1 MNNQNPNRRNP
12 QTRNQRQTQYQGQ
25 QPRQQ
30 RMQNPG
36 GQQRRNPGPQNPR
49 NQQYAQNPRNQQNRP
64 DPRTM
69 TPEQRAQWQ
78 EYQRRKRAKMEAQ
91 RRARLE
97 AEERARQ
104 REKELRAIERKETLK
119 IIGGRLLVFLVI
131 LVIMLAVAGVLF
143 LLFFHSTPDKTDD
156 GGKISYTFGGEEV
169 RKIDLDQAIIE
180 VHGED
185 RLYVC
190 FNDVAKYLGMSESGS
205 AQEMKFILKVDET
218 AAETAAG
225 TGNEEVIVFTTDTT
239 LVTINGQ
246 PVALKHPNILRGTEI
261 WVESGFFADQM
272 INLSY
277 QYDEKS
283 STAAISLIKDEENST
298 KEETKYL
305 PVSFRLKA
313 EKPIEPIE
321 EDPLIGDV
329 TYGSGDD
336 AGEGV
341 IDLGFKNDLSAYEE
355 YMNPTGDKRDAFLIL
370 VNTKNT
376 LTESDIP
383 TDLVDCQHTSTAR
396 KTQQLREYAAKA
408 LDALYKEMKSNQFYN
423 MAVYSG
429 FRDYSY
435 QAVLFE
441 NYTNNEMA
449 SNPALT
455 REQAEAIVL
464 TYSTRPG
471 TSEHQTGLAVD
482 MDTMGTFSTDFAYT
496 AEYAW
501 LQENAWKFGF
511 ILRFPADKTDIT
523 TIQFEPW
530 HYRYVGRYHAQKIHA
545 SGLCLE
551 EYVEKLGN

>member
-1 MNNQNPNRRNP
+1 MNNQNQNRRNP
-12 QTRNQRQTQYQGQ
+12 QNPQHSRNPQRQQYQ
-25 QPRQQ
+25 
-30 RMQNPG
+30 
-36 GQQRRNPGPQNPR
+36 QNPR
-49 NQQYAQNPRNQQNRP
+49 NGNPQNRQHQNPQSRQQYRP

-69 TPEQRAQWQ
+69 TPEQRAQWAA
-78 EYQRRKRAKMEAQ
+78 YQRQKRAQAEAR
-91 RRARLE
+91 RRAREE
-97 AEERARQ
+97 AERRAKE
-104 REKELRAIERKETLK
+104 REKQLRAIERKETMK
-119 IIGGRLLVFLVI
+119 ILGGRLLVFLAI
-131 LVIMLAVAGVLF
+131 LAFMLVIGGTLF
-143 LLFFHSTPDKTDD
+143 LLFFHNTPDKTDD
-156 GGKISYTFGGEEV
+156 SGKIIYTFGGEEV
-169 RKIDLDQAIIE
+169 RKTDLADAVIE

-185 RLYVC
+185 RIYIC
-190 FNDVAKYLGMSESGS
+190 FNDLAKYLGMSESGS
-205 AQEMKFILKVDET
+205 AQEMKFILTTDQNGEEIT
-218 AAETAAG
+218 ADTSAG
-225 TGNEEVIVFTTDTT
+225 TGNEETIVFTTDTT
-239 LVTINGQ
+239 LAIVNGQ

-261 WVESGFFADQM
+261 WVESGFFEEQM
-272 INLSY
+272 TNLSY
-277 QYDEKS
+277 QYDEKAGRVS
-283 STAAISLIKDEENST
+283 VSRIVDEEKT
-298 KEETKYL
+298 TEKETFYL
-305 PVSFRLKA
+305 PVSFRLKP

-329 TYGSGDD
+329 TYGSGED

-341 IDLGFKNDLSAYEE
+341 IDLGFRNDLSAYEE

-376 LTESDIP
+376 LTENDIP

-408 LDALYKEMKSNQFYN
+408 LDALYMEMKSNQFYN

-435 QAVLFE
+435 QATLFE
-441 NYTNNEMA
+441 SYTNNEMA
-449 SNPALT
+449 ANPSLT

-551 EYVEKLGN
+551 EYVEQLGN

>member
-1 MNNQNPNRRNP
+1 MNNQNQNRRNP
-12 QTRNQRQTQYQGQ
+12 QNPQHSRNPQRQQYQ
-25 QPRQQ
+25 
-30 RMQNPG
+30 
-36 GQQRRNPGPQNPR
+36 QNPR
-49 NQQYAQNPRNQQNRP
+49 NGNPQNRQHQNPQSRQQYRP

-69 TPEQRAQWQ
+69 TPEQRAQWAA
-78 EYQRRKRAKMEAQ
+78 YQRQKRAQAEAR
-91 RRARLE
+91 RRAREE
-97 AEERARQ
+97 AERRAKE
-104 REKELRAIERKETLK
+104 REKQLRAIERKETMK
-119 IIGGRLLVFLVI
+119 ILGGRLLVFLAI
-131 LVIMLAVAGVLF
+131 LAFMLVIGGTLF
-143 LLFFHSTPDKTDD
+143 LLFFHNTPDKTDD
-156 GGKISYTFGGEEV
+156 SGKIIYTFGGEEV
-169 RKIDLDQAIIE
+169 RKTDLADAVIE

-185 RLYVC
+185 RIYIC
-190 FNDVAKYLGMSESGS
+190 FNDLAKYLGMSESGS
-205 AQEMKFILKVDET
+205 AQEMKFILTTDQNGEEIT
-218 AAETAAG
+218 ADTSAG
-225 TGNEEVIVFTTDTT
+225 TGNEETIVFTTDTT
-239 LVTINGQ
+239 LAIVNGQ
-246 PVALKHPNILRGTEI
+246 PVALKHPNILRETEI
-261 WVESGFFADQM
+261 WVESGFFEEQM
-272 INLSY
+272 TNLSY
-277 QYDEKS
+277 QYDEKAGRVS
-283 STAAISLIKDEENST
+283 VSRIVDEEKT
-298 KEETKYL
+298 TEKETFYL
-305 PVSFRLKA
+305 PVSFRLKP

-329 TYGSGDD
+329 TYGSGED

-341 IDLGFKNDLSAYEE
+341 IDLGFRNDLSAYEE

-376 LTESDIP
+376 LTENDIP

-408 LDALYKEMKSNQFYN
+408 LDALYMEMKSNQFYN

-435 QAVLFE
+435 QATLFE
-441 NYTNNEMA
+441 SYTNNEMA
-449 SNPALT
+449 ANPSLT

-551 EYVEKLGN
+551 EYVEQLGN

>member
-1 MNNQNPNRRNP
+1 MNNQNQNRRNP
-12 QTRNQRQTQYQGQ
+12 QNPQHSRNPQRQQYQ
-25 QPRQQ
+25 
-30 RMQNPG
+30 
-36 GQQRRNPGPQNPR
+36 QNPR
-49 NQQYAQNPRNQQNRP
+49 NGNPQNRQHQNPQSRQQYRP

-69 TPEQRAQWQ
+69 TPEQRAQWAA
-78 EYQRRKRAKMEAQ
+78 YQRQKRAQAEAR
-91 RRARLE
+91 RRAREE
-97 AEERARQ
+97 AERRAKE
-104 REKELRAIERKETLK
+104 REKQLRAIERKETMK
-119 IIGGRLLVFLVI
+119 ILGGRLLVFLAI
-131 LVIMLAVAGVLF
+131 LAFMLVIGGALF
-143 LLFFHSTPDKTDD
+143 LLFFHNTPDKTDD
-156 GGKISYTFGGEEV
+156 SGKIIYTFGGEEV
-169 RKIDLDQAIIE
+169 RKTDLADAVIE

-185 RLYVC
+185 RIYIC
-190 FNDVAKYLGMSESGS
+190 FNDLAKYLGMSESGS
-205 AQEMKFILKVDET
+205 AQEMKFILTTDQNGEEIT
-218 AAETAAG
+218 ADTSAG
-225 TGNEEVIVFTTDTT
+225 TGNEETIVFTTDTT
-239 LVTINGQ
+239 LAIVNGQ
-246 PVALKHPNILRGTEI
+246 PVALKHPNILRETEI
-261 WVESGFFADQM
+261 WVESGFFAEQM
-272 INLSY
+272 TNLSY
-277 QYDEKS
+277 QYDEKAGRVS
-283 STAAISLIKDEENST
+283 VSRIVDEEKST
-298 KEETKYL
+298 EKETVYL
-305 PVSFRLKA
+305 PVSFRLKP

-329 TYGSGDD
+329 TYGSGED
-336 AGEGV
+336 ADEGV
-341 IDLGFKNDLSAYEE
+341 IDLGFRNDLSAYEE

-376 LTESDIP
+376 LTENDIP

-408 LDALYKEMKSNQFYN
+408 LDALYMEMKSNQFYN

-435 QAVLFE
+435 QATLFE
-441 NYTNNEMA
+441 SYTNNEMA
-449 SNPALT
+449 ANPSLT

-551 EYVEKLGN
+551 EYVEQLGN

>member
-1 MNNQNPNRRNP
+1 MNNQNQNRRNP
-12 QTRNQRQTQYQGQ
+12 QNPQHSRNPQRQQYQ
-25 QPRQQ
+25 
-30 RMQNPG
+30 
-36 GQQRRNPGPQNPR
+36 QNPR
-49 NQQYAQNPRNQQNRP
+49 NGNPQNRQHQNPQSRQQYRP

-69 TPEQRAQWQ
+69 TPEQRAQWAA
-78 EYQRRKRAKMEAQ
+78 YQRQKRAQAEAR
-91 RRARLE
+91 RRAREE
-97 AEERARQ
+97 AERRAKE
-104 REKELRAIERKETLK
+104 REKQLRAIERKETMK
-119 IIGGRLLVFLVI
+119 ILGGRLLVFLAI
-131 LVIMLAVAGVLF
+131 LAFMLVIGGALF
-143 LLFFHSTPDKTDD
+143 LLFFHNTPDKTDD
-156 GGKISYTFGGEEV
+156 SGKIIYTFGGEEV
-169 RKIDLDQAIIE
+169 RKTDLADAVIE

-185 RLYVC
+185 RIYIC
-190 FNDVAKYLGMSESGS
+190 FNDLAKYLGMSESGS
-205 AQEMKFILKVDET
+205 AQEMKFILTTDQNGEEIT
-218 AAETAAG
+218 ADTSAG
-225 TGNEEVIVFTTDTT
+225 TGNEETIVFTTDTT
-239 LVTINGQ
+239 LAIVNGQ
-246 PVALKHPNILRGTEI
+246 PVALKHPNILRETEI
-261 WVESGFFADQM
+261 WVESGFFEEQM
-272 INLSY
+272 TNLSY
-277 QYDEKS
+277 QYDEKAGRVS
-283 STAAISLIKDEENST
+283 VSRIVDEEKT
-298 KEETKYL
+298 TEKETFYL
-305 PVSFRLKA
+305 PVSFRLKP

-329 TYGSGDD
+329 TYGSGED

-376 LTESDIP
+376 LTENDIP

-408 LDALYKEMKSNQFYN
+408 LDALYMEMKSNQFYN

-435 QAVLFE
+435 QATLFE
-441 NYTNNEMA
+441 SYTNNEMA
-449 SNPALT
+449 ANPSLT

-551 EYVEKLGN
+551 EYVEQLGN

>member
-1 MNNQNPNRRNP
+1 MNNQNQNRRNP
-12 QTRNQRQTQYQGQ
+12 QNPQHSRNPQRQQYQ
-25 QPRQQ
+25 
-30 RMQNPG
+30 
-36 GQQRRNPGPQNPR
+36 QNPR
-49 NQQYAQNPRNQQNRP
+49 NGNPQNRQYQNPQSRQQYRP

-69 TPEQRAQWQ
+69 TPEQRAQWAA
-78 EYQRRKRAKMEAQ
+78 YQRQKRAQAEAR
-91 RRARLE
+91 RRAREE
-97 AEERARQ
+97 AERRAKE
-104 REKELRAIERKETLK
+104 REKQLRAIERKENMK
-119 IIGGRLLVFLVI
+119 ILGGRLLVFLAI
-131 LVIMLAVAGVLF
+131 LAFMLVIGGALF
-143 LLFFHSTPDKTDD
+143 LLFFHSTPDETDD
-156 GGKISYTFGGEEV
+156 SGKIIYTFGGEEV
-169 RKIDLDQAIIE
+169 RKTDLADAVIE

-185 RLYVC
+185 RIYIC
-190 FNDVAKYLGMSESGS
+190 FNDLAKYLGMSESGS
-205 AQEMKFILKVDET
+205 AQEMKFILTTDQNGEEIT
-218 AAETAAG
+218 ADTSAG
-225 TGNEEVIVFTTDTT
+225 TGNEETIVFTTDTT
-239 LVTINGQ
+239 LAIVNGQ
-246 PVALKHPNILRGTEI
+246 PVALKHPNILRETEI
-261 WVESGFFADQM
+261 WVESGFFAEQM
-272 INLSY
+272 TNLSY
-277 QYDEKS
+277 QYDEKAGRVS
-283 STAAISLIKDEENST
+283 VSRIVDEEKST
-298 KEETKYL
+298 EKETVYL
-305 PVSFRLKA
+305 PVSFRLKP

-329 TYGSGDD
+329 TYGSGED

-341 IDLGFKNDLSAYEE
+341 IDLGFRNDLSAYEE

-370 VNTKNT
+370 VNTRNT
-376 LTESDIP
+376 LTENDIP

-408 LDALYKEMKSNQFYN
+408 LDALYMEMKSNQFYN

-435 QAVLFE
+435 QATLFE
-441 NYTNNEMA
+441 SYTNNEMA
-449 SNPALT
+449 ANPSLT

-551 EYVEKLGN
+551 EYVEQLGN

>member
-1 MNNQNPNRRNP
+1 MNNQNQNRRNP
-12 QTRNQRQTQYQGQ
+12 QNPQHSRNPQRQQYQ
-25 QPRQQ
+25 
-30 RMQNPG
+30 
-36 GQQRRNPGPQNPR
+36 QNPR
-49 NQQYAQNPRNQQNRP
+49 NGNPQNRQHQNPQSRQQYRP

-69 TPEQRAQWQ
+69 TPEQRAQWAA
-78 EYQRRKRAKMEAQ
+78 YQRQKRAQAEAR
-91 RRARLE
+91 RRAREE
-97 AEERARQ
+97 AERRAKE
-104 REKELRAIERKETLK
+104 REKQLRAIERKETMK
-119 IIGGRLLVFLVI
+119 ILGGRLLVFLAI
-131 LVIMLAVAGVLF
+131 LAFMLVIGGALF
-143 LLFFHSTPDKTDD
+143 LLFFHSTPDETDD
-156 GGKISYTFGGEEV
+156 SGKIIYTFGGEEV
-169 RKIDLDQAIIE
+169 RKTDLADAVIE

-185 RLYVC
+185 RIYIC
-190 FNDVAKYLGMSESGS
+190 FNDLAKYLGMSESGS
-205 AQEMKFILKVDET
+205 AQEMKFILTTDQNGEEIT
-218 AAETAAG
+218 ADTSAG
-225 TGNEEVIVFTTDTT
+225 TGNEETIVFTTDTT
-239 LVTINGQ
+239 LAIVNGQ
-246 PVALKHPNILRGTEI
+246 PVALKHPNILRETEI
-261 WVESGFFADQM
+261 WVESGFFAEQM
-272 INLSY
+272 TNLSY
-277 QYDEKS
+277 QYDEKAGRVS
-283 STAAISLIKDEENST
+283 VSRIVDEEKST
-298 KEETKYL
+298 EKETVYL
-305 PVSFRLKA
+305 PVSFRLKP

-329 TYGSGDD
+329 TYGSGED

-341 IDLGFKNDLSAYEE
+341 IDLGFRNDLSAYEE

-370 VNTKNT
+370 VNTRNT
-376 LTESDIP
+376 LTENDIP

-408 LDALYKEMKSNQFYN
+408 LDALYMEMKSNQFYN

-435 QAVLFE
+435 QATLFE
-441 NYTNNEMA
+441 SYTNNEMA
-449 SNPALT
+449 ANPSLT

-551 EYVEKLGN
+551 EYVEQLGN

>member
-1 MNNQNPNRRNP
+1 MNNQNQNRRNP
-12 QTRNQRQTQYQGQ
+12 QRPQRPGN
-25 QPRQQ
+25 P
-30 RMQNPG
+30 QNPG
-36 GQQRRNPGPQNPR
+36 RQHSQNRQNAGNPSRGQPSR
-49 NQQYAQNPRNQQNRP
+49 QQNQRNGQYQQNGRP

-69 TPEQRAQWQ
+69 TPEQREQWAA
-78 EYQRRKRAKMEAQ
+78 YQRQKRAQAEAR

-97 AEERARQ
+97 AERRAKE
-104 REKELRAIERKETLK
+104 REKQLRAIERKENLK
-119 IIGGRLLVFLVI
+119 IIGGRLLVFLGI
-131 LVIMLAVAGVLF
+131 LAIMLLVAGAVF

-156 GGKISYTFGGEEV
+156 GGTITYTFGGEEV

-185 RLYVC
+185 RIYVC

-205 AQEMKFILKVDET
+205 AQEMKFILTTDQDGQEIT
-218 AAETAAG
+218 ADTSAG
-225 TGNEEVIVFTTDTT
+225 TGMEETIVFTTDTT
-239 LVTINGQ
+239 LAIVNGQ
-246 PVALKHPNILRGTEI
+246 QTALKHPNILRGTEI
-261 WVESGFFADQM
+261 WVESGFFAEQM
-272 INLSY
+272 LNLSY

-283 STAAISLIKDEENST
+283 GTAAISRVKDEVNST
-298 KEETKYL
+298 EKETVYL
-305 PVSFRLKA
+305 PVSFKLKP
-313 EKPIEPIE
+313 EKPIENIE

-329 TYGSGDD
+329 TYGTGENVE
-336 AGEGV
+336 AGT
-341 IDLGFKNDLSAYEE
+341 IDLEFKNDLSAYEE

-383 TDLVDCQHTSTAR
+383 TDLMDCQHTSTAR
-396 KTQQLREYAAKA
+396 KTQQLREYACKA
-408 LDALYKEMKSNQFYN
+408 LDALYMEMKANQFYN

-449 SNPALT
+449 ANPSLT
-455 REQAEAIVL
+455 REQAETIVL

-551 EYVEKLGN
+551 EYVAQLGN

>member
-1 MNNQNPNRRNP
+1 M
-12 QTRNQRQTQYQGQ
+12 RNQRQTQYQGQ
-25 QPRQQ
+25 QSRQYQPPRNQQ
-30 RMQNPG
+30 TYQQNS
-36 GQQRRNPGPQNPR
+36 GQQRRNPGYQGQNP
-49 NQQYAQNPRNQQNRP
+49 QNRP

-69 TPEQRAQWQ
+69 TPQQREQWAAYQRQKRAQ
-78 EYQRRKRAKMEAQ
+78 AEAR

-97 AEERARQ
+97 AERRAKE
-104 REKELRAIERKETLK
+104 REKQLRAIERKENLK
-119 IIGGRLLVFLVI
+119 IIGGRLLVFLGI
-131 LVIMLAVAGVLF
+131 LAIMLLVAGAVF

-156 GGKISYTFGGEEV
+156 GGKITYTFGGEEV

-185 RLYVC
+185 RIYVC
-190 FNDVAKYLGMSESGS
+190 FNDLAKYLGMSQAGS
-205 AQEMKFILKVDET
+205 AQEMKFILTTDQDGQEIT
-218 AAETAAG
+218 ADTSAG
-225 TGNEEVIVFTTDTT
+225 TGMEETIVFTTDTT
-239 LVTINGQ
+239 LAIVNGQ
-246 PVALKHPNILRGTEI
+246 QTALKHPNILRGTEI
-261 WVESGFFADQM
+261 WVESGFFEEQM
-272 INLSY
+272 LNLSY

-283 STAAISLIKDEENST
+283 GTAAISRVKDEVNST
-298 KEETKYL
+298 EKETVYL
-305 PVSFRLKA
+305 PVSFKLKP
-313 EKPIEPIE
+313 EKPIENIE

-329 TYGSGDD
+329 TYGT
-336 AGEGV
+336 GENGETGT
-341 IDLGFKNDLSAYEE
+341 IDLEFKNDLSAYEE

-370 VNTKNT
+370 VNTTNT
-376 LTESDIP
+376 LTENDIP
-383 TDLVDCQHTSTAR
+383 ADLVDCQHTSTAR

-408 LDALYKEMKSNQFYN
+408 LDALYMEMKSNQFYN

-435 QAVLFE
+435 QATLFE
-441 NYTNNEMA
+441 SYTNNEMA
-449 SNPALT
+449 ANPSLT

-551 EYVEKLGN
+551 EYVAQLGN

>member
-25 QPRQQ
+25 QPRRNQQ
-30 RMQNPG
+30 RNSGQRPQNPG
-36 GQQRRNPGPQNPR
+36 GQQRRNPQNT
-49 NQQYAQNPRNQQNRP
+49 QNPRNQQNRP

-78 EYQRRKRAKMEAQ
+78 AYQKQRRAQAEA
-91 RRARLE
+91 RKRARLE

-104 REKELRAIERKETLK
+104 REKELRAIERKETMK

-131 LVIMLAVAGVLF
+131 LVIMLAAAGVLF
-143 LLFFHSTPDKTDD
+143 LLFFNRTPDKTDD
-156 GGKISYTFGGEEV
+156 SGKIRYTFGGEEV

-185 RLYVC
+185 RIYIC
-190 FNDVAKYLGMSESGS
+190 FNDLAEYLGMSESGS
-205 AQEMKFILKVDET
+205 AQEMKFILTTPDSAADT
-218 AAETAAG
+218 ADG
-225 TGNEEVIVFTTDTT
+225 TGDEEVIVFTTDTT
-239 LVTINGQ
+239 LVTVNGQ
-246 PVALKHPNILRGTEI
+246 QVALEHPNILRGTEI
-261 WVESGFFADQM
+261 WVESGFFEDQM

-283 STAAISLIKDEENST
+283 STVAISCLKDEENST
-298 KEETKYL
+298 ENEIKYL

-329 TYGSGDD
+329 TYGT
-336 AGEGV
+336 GEELEEGA
-341 IDLGFKNDLSAYEE
+341 IDLGFKNDLSEYEE

-376 LTESDIP
+376 LTAGDVP

-408 LDALYKEMKSNQFYN
+408 LDALYMEMKASQFYN

-435 QAVLFE
+435 QATLFE

-449 SNPALT
+449 ANPSLT

-511 ILRFPADKTDIT
+511 VLRFPADKTDIT

>member
-1 MNNQNPNRRNP
+1 MNNQNQNRRNP
-12 QTRNQRQTQYQGQ
+12 QNPQHSRNPQRQQYQ
-25 QPRQQ
+25 
-30 RMQNPG
+30 
-36 GQQRRNPGPQNPR
+36 QNPR
-49 NQQYAQNPRNQQNRP
+49 NGNPQNRQHQNPQSRQQYRP

-69 TPEQRAQWQ
+69 TPEQRAQWAA
-78 EYQRRKRAKMEAQ
+78 YQRQKRAQAEAR
-91 RRARLE
+91 RRAREE
-97 AEERARQ
+97 AERRAKE
-104 REKELRAIERKETLK
+104 REKQLRAIERKETMK
-119 IIGGRLLVFLVI
+119 ILGGRLLVFLAI
-131 LVIMLAVAGVLF
+131 LAFMLVIGGTLF
-143 LLFFHSTPDKTDD
+143 LLFFHNTPDKTDD
-156 GGKISYTFGGEEV
+156 SGKIIYTFGGEEV
-169 RKIDLDQAIIE
+169 RKTDLADAVIE

-185 RLYVC
+185 RIYIC
-190 FNDVAKYLGMSESGS
+190 FNDLAKYLGMSESGS
-205 AQEMKFILKVDET
+205 AQEMKFILTTDQNGEEIT
-218 AAETAAG
+218 ADTSAG
-225 TGNEEVIVFTTDTT
+225 TGNEETIVFTTDTT
-239 LVTINGQ
+239 LAIVNGQ
-246 PVALKHPNILRGTEI
+246 PVALKHPNILRETEI
-261 WVESGFFADQM
+261 WVESGFFEEQM
-272 INLSY
+272 TNLSY
-277 QYDEKS
+277 QYDEKAGRVS
-283 STAAISLIKDEENST
+283 VSRIVDEEKT
-298 KEETKYL
+298 TEKETFYL
-305 PVSFRLKA
+305 PVSFRLKP

-329 TYGSGDD
+329 TYGSGED

-376 LTESDIP
+376 LTENDIP

-408 LDALYKEMKSNQFYN
+408 LDALYMEMKSNQFYN

-435 QAVLFE
+435 QATLFE
-441 NYTNNEMA
+441 SYTNNEMA
-449 SNPALT
+449 ANPSLT

-551 EYVEKLGN
+551 EYVEQLGN

>member
-1 MNNQNPNRRNP
+1 MNNQNQNRRNP
-12 QTRNQRQTQYQGQ
+12 QNPQHSRNPQRQQYQ
-25 QPRQQ
+25 
-30 RMQNPG
+30 
-36 GQQRRNPGPQNPR
+36 QNPR
-49 NQQYAQNPRNQQNRP
+49 NGNPQNRQHQNPQSRQQYRP

-69 TPEQRAQWQ
+69 TPEQRAQWAA
-78 EYQRRKRAKMEAQ
+78 YQRQKRAQAEAR
-91 RRARLE
+91 RRAREE
-97 AEERARQ
+97 AERRAKE
-104 REKELRAIERKETLK
+104 REKQLRAIERKETMK
-119 IIGGRLLVFLVI
+119 ILGGRLLVFLAI
-131 LVIMLAVAGVLF
+131 LAFMLVIGGTLF
-143 LLFFHSTPDKTDD
+143 LLFFHNTPDKTDD
-156 GGKISYTFGGEEV
+156 SGKIIYTFGGEEV
-169 RKIDLDQAIIE
+169 RKTDLADAVIE

-185 RLYVC
+185 RIYIC
-190 FNDVAKYLGMSESGS
+190 FNDLAKYLGMSESGS
-205 AQEMKFILKVDET
+205 AQEMKFILTTDQNGEEIT
-218 AAETAAG
+218 ADTSAG
-225 TGNEEVIVFTTDTT
+225 TGNEETIVFTTDTT
-239 LVTINGQ
+239 LAIVNGQ
-246 PVALKHPNILRGTEI
+246 PVALKHPNILRETEI
-261 WVESGFFADQM
+261 WVESGFFEEQM
-272 INLSY
+272 TNLSY
-277 QYDEKS
+277 QYDEKAGRVS
-283 STAAISLIKDEENST
+283 VSRIVDEEKST
-298 KEETKYL
+298 EKETFYL
-305 PVSFRLKA
+305 PVSFRLKP

-329 TYGSGDD
+329 TYGSGED

-341 IDLGFKNDLSAYEE
+341 IDLGFRNDLSAYEE
-355 YMNPTGDKRDAFLIL
+355 YMNPTGDKQDAFLIL

-376 LTESDIP
+376 LTENDIP

-408 LDALYKEMKSNQFYN
+408 LDALYMEMKSNQFYN

-435 QAVLFE
+435 QATLFE
-441 NYTNNEMA
+441 SYTNNEMA
-449 SNPALT
+449 ANPSLT

-551 EYVEKLGN
+551 EYVEQLGN

>member
-1 MNNQNPNRRNP
+1 MNNQNQNRRNP
-12 QTRNQRQTQYQGQ
+12 QNPQYSRNPQNRQYQ
-25 QPRQQ
+25 
-30 RMQNPG
+30 
-36 GQQRRNPGPQNPR
+36 QNPR
-49 NQQYAQNPRNQQNRP
+49 NGNPQNRQYQNPQSRQQYRP

-69 TPEQRAQWQ
+69 TPEQRAQWAA
-78 EYQRRKRAKMEAQ
+78 YQRQKRAQAEAR
-91 RRARLE
+91 RRAREE
-97 AEERARQ
+97 AERRAKE
-104 REKELRAIERKETLK
+104 REKQLRAIERKETMK
-119 IIGGRLLVFLVI
+119 ILGGRLLVFLAI
-131 LVIMLAVAGVLF
+131 LAFMLVIGGALF

-156 GGKISYTFGGEEV
+156 SGKIIYTFGGEEV
-169 RKIDLDQAIIE
+169 RKTDLADTVIE

-185 RLYVC
+185 RIYIC
-190 FNDVAKYLGMSESGS
+190 FNDLEKYLGMSESGS
-205 AQEMKFILKVDET
+205 AQEMKFILTTDQNGEEIT
-218 AAETAAG
+218 ADTSAG
-225 TGNEEVIVFTTDTT
+225 TGNEETIVFTTDTT
-239 LVTINGQ
+239 LAIVNGQ
-246 PVALKHPNILRGTEI
+246 PVALKHPNILRETEI
-261 WVESGFFADQM
+261 WVESGFFAEQM
-272 INLSY
+272 TNLSY
-277 QYDEKS
+277 QYDEKAGRVS
-283 STAAISLIKDEENST
+283 VSRIVDEEKT
-298 KEETKYL
+298 TEKETVYL
-305 PVSFRLKA
+305 PVSFRLKP

-329 TYGSGDD
+329 TYGSGED
-336 AGEGV
+336 ADEGV
-341 IDLGFKNDLSAYEE
+341 IDLGFRNDLSAYEE

-376 LTESDIP
+376 LTENDIP

-408 LDALYKEMKSNQFYN
+408 LDALYMEMKSNQFYN

-435 QAVLFE
+435 QATLFE
-441 NYTNNEMA
+441 SYTNNEMA
-449 SNPALT
+449 ANPSLT

-551 EYVEKLGN
+551 EYVEQLGN

>member
-1 MNNQNPNRRNP
+1 MNNQNQNRRNP
-12 QTRNQRQTQYQGQ
+12 QNPQLSRNPQRQQYQ
-25 QPRQQ
+25 
-30 RMQNPG
+30 
-36 GQQRRNPGPQNPR
+36 QNPR
-49 NQQYAQNPRNQQNRP
+49 NGNPQNRQHQNPQSRQQYRP

-69 TPEQRAQWQ
+69 TPEQRAQWAA
-78 EYQRRKRAKMEAQ
+78 YQRQKRAQAEAR
-91 RRARLE
+91 RRAREE
-97 AEERARQ
+97 AERRAKE
-104 REKELRAIERKETLK
+104 REKQLRAIERKETMK
-119 IIGGRLLVFLVI
+119 ILGGRLLVFLAI
-131 LVIMLAVAGVLF
+131 LAFMLVIGGALF

-156 GGKISYTFGGEEV
+156 SGKIIYTFGGEEV
-169 RKIDLDQAIIE
+169 RKTDLADAVIE

-185 RLYVC
+185 RIYIC
-190 FNDVAKYLGMSESGS
+190 FNDLAKYLGMSESGS
-205 AQEMKFILKVDET
+205 AQEMKFILTTDQNGEEIT
-218 AAETAAG
+218 ADTSAG
-225 TGNEEVIVFTTDTT
+225 TGNEETIVFTTDTT
-239 LVTINGQ
+239 LAIVNGQ
-246 PVALKHPNILRGTEI
+246 PVALKHPNILRETEI
-261 WVESGFFADQM
+261 WVESGFFEEQM
-272 INLSY
+272 TNLSY
-277 QYDEKS
+277 QYDEKAGRVS
-283 STAAISLIKDEENST
+283 VSRIVDEEKST
-298 KEETKYL
+298 EKETFYL
-305 PVSFRLKA
+305 PVSFRLKP

-329 TYGSGDD
+329 TYGSGED

-376 LTESDIP
+376 LTENDIP

-408 LDALYKEMKSNQFYN
+408 LDALYMEMKSNQFYN

-435 QAVLFE
+435 QATLFE
-441 NYTNNEMA
+441 SYTNNEMA
-449 SNPALT
+449 ANPSLT

-551 EYVEKLGN
+551 EYVEQLGN

>member
-1 MNNQNPNRRNP
+1 MNNQNQNRRNP
-12 QTRNQRQTQYQGQ
+12 QNPQHSRNPQRQQYQ
-25 QPRQQ
+25 
-30 RMQNPG
+30 
-36 GQQRRNPGPQNPR
+36 QNPR
-49 NQQYAQNPRNQQNRP
+49 NGNPQNRQHQNPQSRQQYRP

-69 TPEQRAQWQ
+69 TPEQRAQWAA
-78 EYQRRKRAKMEAQ
+78 YQRQKRAQAEAR
-91 RRARLE
+91 RRAREE
-97 AEERARQ
+97 AERRAKE
-104 REKELRAIERKETLK
+104 REKQLRAIERKETMK
-119 IIGGRLLVFLVI
+119 ILGGRLLVFLAI
-131 LVIMLAVAGVLF
+131 LAFMLVIGGTLF
-143 LLFFHSTPDKTDD
+143 LLFFHNTPDKTDD
-156 GGKISYTFGGEEV
+156 SGKIIYTFGGEEV
-169 RKIDLDQAIIE
+169 RKTDLADAVIE

-185 RLYVC
+185 RIYIC
-190 FNDVAKYLGMSESGS
+190 FNDLAKYLGMSESGS
-205 AQEMKFILKVDET
+205 AQEMKFILTTDQNGEEIT
-218 AAETAAG
+218 ADTSAG
-225 TGNEEVIVFTTDTT
+225 TGNEETIVFTTDTT
-239 LVTINGQ
+239 LAIVNGQ

-261 WVESGFFADQM
+261 WVESGFFEEQM
-272 INLSY
+272 TNLSY
-277 QYDEKS
+277 QYDEKAGRVS
-283 STAAISLIKDEENST
+283 VSRIVDEEKST
-298 KEETKYL
+298 EKETFYL
-305 PVSFRLKA
+305 PVSFRLKP

-329 TYGSGDD
+329 TYGSGED

-376 LTESDIP
+376 LTENDIP

-408 LDALYKEMKSNQFYN
+408 LDALYMEMKSNQFYN

-435 QAVLFE
+435 QATLFE
-441 NYTNNEMA
+441 SYTNNEMA
-449 SNPALT
+449 ANPSLT

-551 EYVEKLGN
+551 EYVEQLGN

>member
-1 MNNQNPNRRNP
+1 MNNQNQNRRNP
-12 QTRNQRQTQYQGQ
+12 QNPQHSRNPQRQQYQ
-25 QPRQQ
+25 
-30 RMQNPG
+30 
-36 GQQRRNPGPQNPR
+36 QNPR
-49 NQQYAQNPRNQQNRP
+49 NGNPQNRQHQNPQSRQQYRP

-69 TPEQRAQWQ
+69 TPEQRAQWAA
-78 EYQRRKRAKMEAQ
+78 YQRQKRAQAEAR
-91 RRARLE
+91 RRAREE
-97 AEERARQ
+97 AERRAKE
-104 REKELRAIERKETLK
+104 REKQLRAIERKETMK
-119 IIGGRLLVFLVI
+119 ILGGRLLVFLAI
-131 LVIMLAVAGVLF
+131 LAFMLVIGGALF
-143 LLFFHSTPDKTDD
+143 LLFFHSTPDETDD
-156 GGKISYTFGGEEV
+156 SGKIIYTFGGEEV
-169 RKIDLDQAIIE
+169 RKTDLADAVIE

-185 RLYVC
+185 RIYIC
-190 FNDVAKYLGMSESGS
+190 FNDLAKYLGMSESGS
-205 AQEMKFILKVDET
+205 AQEMKFILTTDQNGEEIT
-218 AAETAAG
+218 ADTSAG
-225 TGNEEVIVFTTDTT
+225 TGNEETIVFTTDTT
-239 LVTINGQ
+239 LAIVNGQ
-246 PVALKHPNILRGTEI
+246 PVALKHPNILRETEI
-261 WVESGFFADQM
+261 WVESGFFEEQM
-272 INLSY
+272 TNLSY
-277 QYDEKS
+277 QYDEKAGRVS
-283 STAAISLIKDEENST
+283 VSRIVDEEKT
-298 KEETKYL
+298 TEKETFYL
-305 PVSFRLKA
+305 PVSFRLKP

-329 TYGSGDD
+329 TYGSGED

-341 IDLGFKNDLSAYEE
+341 IYLGFRNDLSAYEE

-376 LTESDIP
+376 LTENDIP

-408 LDALYKEMKSNQFYN
+408 LDALYMEMKSNQFYN

-435 QAVLFE
+435 QATLFE
-441 NYTNNEMA
+441 SYTNNEMA
-449 SNPALT
+449 ANPSLT

-551 EYVEKLGN
+551 EYVEQLGN

>member
-25 QPRQQ
+25 QPRQNPQ
-30 RMQNPG
+30 RNPGQRPQNPG
-36 GQQRRNPGPQNPR
+36 GQQRRNP
-49 NQQYAQNPRNQQNRP
+49 QYAQNPRNPQNRP

-78 EYQRRKRAKMEAQ
+78 AYQKQRRAQAEA
-91 RRARLE
+91 RKRARLE

-104 REKELRAIERKETLK
+104 REKELRAIERKENLK

-131 LVIMLAVAGVLF
+131 LIIMLAAAGVLF
-143 LLFFHSTPDKTDD
+143 RLFFNRTPDKTDD
-156 GGKISYTFGGEEV
+156 SGKIRYTFGGEEV

-185 RLYVC
+185 RIYIC
-190 FNDVAKYLGMSESGS
+190 FNDLAEYLGMSESGS
-205 AQEMKFILKVDET
+205 AQEMKFILTTPENAADT
-218 AAETAAG
+218 ADG

-239 LVTINGQ
+239 LVTVNGQ
-246 PVALKHPNILRGTEI
+246 QLALEHPNILRGTEI
-261 WVESGFFADQM
+261 WVESGFFEDQM

-283 STAAISLIKDEENST
+283 STVAISCIKDEVNST
-298 KEETKYL
+298 EKETKYL

-329 TYGSGDD
+329 TYGTGEDLE
-336 AGEGV
+336 EGV
-341 IDLGFKNDLSAYEE
+341 IDLGFKNDLSEYEE

-408 LDALYKEMKSNQFYN
+408 LDALYMEMKSNQFYN

-449 SNPALT
+449 ANPSLT

>member
-1 MNNQNPNRRNP
+1 MNH
-12 QTRNQRQTQYQGQ
+12 
-25 QPRQQ
+25 
-30 RMQNPG
+30 QNPG
-36 GQQRRNPGPQNPR
+36 GRNPQRGNPRQTQNQTQRSRPTQPSRGQNPQNRQRTNAGQQQRTNPQQNPQNR
-49 NQQYAQNPRNQQNRP
+49 QRRP

-69 TPEQRAQWQ
+69 TPEQRRQW
-78 EYQRRKRAKMEAQ
+78 EDYQRKKRAHAEAQ
-91 RRARLE
+91 KRARIA

-119 IIGGRLLVFLVI
+119 ILGVRLLMFLGI
-131 LVIMLAVAGVLF
+131 LAVMALIAGVLF
-143 LLFFHSTPDKTDD
+143 AVFFHSTPDETDT
-156 GGKISYTFGGEEV
+156 GGKISYTFGGEEY

-185 RLYVC
+185 RIYIC
-190 FNDVAKYLGMSESGS
+190 FNDVARYLGMAETGS
-205 AQEMKFILKVDET
+205 AQEMKFILRVTD
-218 AAETAAG
+218 AVSDTAAG
-225 TGNEEVIVFTTDTT
+225 TGTEETIVFTTDTT
-239 LVTINGQ
+239 LVTVNGQ
-246 PVALKHPNILRGTEI
+246 PLALKHPNILRGEEI

-272 INLSY
+272 LNLTF
-277 QYDEKS
+277 QYDEKTS
-283 STAAISLIKDEENST
+283 VVSIALVRDEEKS
-298 KEETKYL
+298 EENKTVYL
-305 PVSFRLKA
+305 PVSFKLKP
-313 EKPIEPIE
+313 EKPIENIE
-321 EDPLIGDV
+321 EDPLVGDV
-329 TYGSGDD
+329 TYGSGEDGSG
-336 AGEGV
+336 A
-341 IDLGFKNDLSAYEE
+341 IDLNFKNDLSEYEE
-355 YMNPTGDKRDAFLIL
+355 YMNPTGDLRDAFLAL

-376 LTESDIP
+376 ITAADVP
-383 TDLVDCQHTSTAR
+383 TDLMDCKHTSTAR
-396 KTQQLREYAAKA
+396 KTQQLREYACKA
-408 LDALYKEMKSNQFYN
+408 LDALFMEMKSNQFYN

-429 FRDYSY
+429 FRDYNY

-449 SNPALT
+449 SNPALS

-551 EYVEKLGN
+551 EYVAQLGN

>member
-1 MNNQNPNRRNP
+1 MNNQNQNRRNP
-12 QTRNQRQTQYQGQ
+12 QNPQHSRNPQRQQYQ
-25 QPRQQ
+25 
-30 RMQNPG
+30 
-36 GQQRRNPGPQNPR
+36 QNPR
-49 NQQYAQNPRNQQNRP
+49 NGNPQNRQHQNPQSRQQYRP

-69 TPEQRAQWQ
+69 TPEQRAQWAA
-78 EYQRRKRAKMEAQ
+78 YQRQKRAQAEAR
-91 RRARLE
+91 RRAREE
-97 AEERARQ
+97 AERRAKE
-104 REKELRAIERKETLK
+104 REKQLRAIERKENMK
-119 IIGGRLLVFLVI
+119 ILGGRLLVFLAI
-131 LVIMLAVAGVLF
+131 LAFMLVIGGALF
-143 LLFFHSTPDKTDD
+143 LLFFHNTPDKTDD
-156 GGKISYTFGGEEV
+156 SGKIIYTFGGEEV
-169 RKIDLDQAIIE
+169 RKTDLADAVIE

-185 RLYVC
+185 RIYIC
-190 FNDVAKYLGMSESGS
+190 FNDLAKYLGMSESGS
-205 AQEMKFILKVDET
+205 AQEMKFILTTDQNGEEIT
-218 AAETAAG
+218 ADTSAG
-225 TGNEEVIVFTTDTT
+225 TGNEETIVFTTDTT
-239 LVTINGQ
+239 LAIVNGQ
-246 PVALKHPNILRGTEI
+246 PVALKHPNILRETEI
-261 WVESGFFADQM
+261 WVESGFFAEQM
-272 INLSY
+272 TNLSY
-277 QYDEKS
+277 QYDEKAGRVS
-283 STAAISLIKDEENST
+283 VSRIVDEEKT
-298 KEETKYL
+298 TEKETFYL
-305 PVSFRLKA
+305 PVSFRLKP

-329 TYGSGDD
+329 TYGSGED

-341 IDLGFKNDLSAYEE
+341 IDLGFRNDLSAYEE

-376 LTESDIP
+376 LTENDIP

-408 LDALYKEMKSNQFYN
+408 LDALYMEMKSNQFYN

-435 QAVLFE
+435 QATLFE
-441 NYTNNEMA
+441 SYTNNEMA
-449 SNPALT
+449 ANPSLT

-551 EYVEKLGN
+551 EYVEQLGN

>member
-1 MNNQNPNRRNP
+1 MNNQNQNRRNP
-12 QTRNQRQTQYQGQ
+12 QNPQHSRNPQRQQYQ
-25 QPRQQ
+25 
-30 RMQNPG
+30 
-36 GQQRRNPGPQNPR
+36 QNPR
-49 NQQYAQNPRNQQNRP
+49 NGNPQNRQHQNPQSRQQYRP

-69 TPEQRAQWQ
+69 TPEQRAQWAA
-78 EYQRRKRAKMEAQ
+78 YQRQKRAQAEAR
-91 RRARLE
+91 RRAREE
-97 AEERARQ
+97 AERRAKE
-104 REKELRAIERKETLK
+104 REKQLRAIERKETMK
-119 IIGGRLLVFLVI
+119 ILGGRLLVFLAI
-131 LVIMLAVAGVLF
+131 LAFMLVIGGALF
-143 LLFFHSTPDKTDD
+143 LLFFHNTPDKTDD
-156 GGKISYTFGGEEV
+156 SGKIIYTFGGEEV
-169 RKIDLDQAIIE
+169 RKTDLADAVIE

-185 RLYVC
+185 RIYIC
-190 FNDVAKYLGMSESGS
+190 FNDLAKYLGMSESGS
-205 AQEMKFILKVDET
+205 AQEMKFILTTDQNGEEIT
-218 AAETAAG
+218 ADTSAG
-225 TGNEEVIVFTTDTT
+225 TGNEETIVFTTDTT
-239 LVTINGQ
+239 LAIVNGQ
-246 PVALKHPNILRGTEI
+246 PVALKHPNILRETEI
-261 WVESGFFADQM
+261 WVESGFFEEQM
-272 INLSY
+272 TNLSY
-277 QYDEKS
+277 QYDEKAGKVS
-283 STAAISLIKDEENST
+283 VSRIVDEEKT
-298 KEETKYL
+298 TEKETFYL
-305 PVSFRLKA
+305 PVSFRLKP

-329 TYGSGDD
+329 TYGSGED

-341 IDLGFKNDLSAYEE
+341 IDLGFRNDLSAYEE

-376 LTESDIP
+376 LTENDIP

-408 LDALYKEMKSNQFYN
+408 LDALYMEMKSNQFYN

-435 QAVLFE
+435 QATLFE
-441 NYTNNEMA
+441 SYTNNEMA
-449 SNPALT
+449 ANPSLT

-551 EYVEKLGN
+551 EYVEQLGN

>member
-1 MNNQNPNRRNP
+1 MNNQNQNRRNP
-12 QTRNQRQTQYQGQ
+12 QNPQHSRNPQRQQYQ
-25 QPRQQ
+25 
-30 RMQNPG
+30 
-36 GQQRRNPGPQNPR
+36 QNPR
-49 NQQYAQNPRNQQNRP
+49 NGNPQNRQHQNPQSRQQYRP

-69 TPEQRAQWQ
+69 TPEQRAQWAA
-78 EYQRRKRAKMEAQ
+78 YQRQKRAQAEAR
-91 RRARLE
+91 RRAREE
-97 AEERARQ
+97 AERRAKE
-104 REKELRAIERKETLK
+104 REKQLRAIERKETMK
-119 IIGGRLLVFLVI
+119 ILGGRLLVFLAI
-131 LVIMLAVAGVLF
+131 LAFMLVIGGALF
-143 LLFFHSTPDKTDD
+143 LLFFHNTPDKTDD
-156 GGKISYTFGGEEV
+156 SGKIIYTFGGEEV
-169 RKIDLDQAIIE
+169 RKTDLADAVIE

-185 RLYVC
+185 RIYIC
-190 FNDVAKYLGMSESGS
+190 FNDLAKYLGMSESGS
-205 AQEMKFILKVDET
+205 AQEMKFILTTDQNGEEIT
-218 AAETAAG
+218 ADTSAG
-225 TGNEEVIVFTTDTT
+225 TGNEETIVFTTDTT
-239 LVTINGQ
+239 LAIVNGQ

-261 WVESGFFADQM
+261 WVESGFFEEQM
-272 INLSY
+272 TNLSY
-277 QYDEKS
+277 QYDEKAGRVS
-283 STAAISLIKDEENST
+283 VSRIVDEEKT
-298 KEETKYL
+298 TEKETFYL
-305 PVSFRLKA
+305 PVSFRLKP

-329 TYGSGDD
+329 TYGSGED

-376 LTESDIP
+376 LTENDIP

-408 LDALYKEMKSNQFYN
+408 LDALYMEMKSNQFYN

-435 QAVLFE
+435 QATLFE
-441 NYTNNEMA
+441 SYTNNEMA
-449 SNPALT
+449 ANPSLT

-551 EYVEKLGN
+551 EYVEQLGN

>member
-1 MNNQNPNRRNP
+1 MNHQNPNRRNP

-25 QPRQQ
+25 QSRQY
-30 RMQNPG
+30 
-36 GQQRRNPGPQNPR
+36 QQPR
-49 NQQYAQNPRNQQNRP
+49 NQQTRRQNPAQQTHSTGYQNRQNPQYRP

-97 AEERARQ
+97 AEERARR

-119 IIGGRLLVFLVI
+119 IIGGRLLVFFVI
-131 LVIMLAVAGVLF
+131 LVIMLAAAGVLF
-143 LLFFHSTPDKTDD
+143 LLFFNSAPDKTDT
-156 GGKISYTFGGEEV
+156 GGKISYTYGGEEY
-169 RKIDLDQAIIE
+169 RTIDLDQAIIE

-185 RLYVC
+185 RVYVC
-190 FNDVAKYLGMSESGS
+190 FNDLAKYLGMSETGS
-205 AQEMKFILKVDET
+205 AQEMKFILNVDEII
-218 AAETAAG
+218 AETSAG
-225 TGNEEVIVFTTDTT
+225 TGREETIVFTTDTT

-246 PVALKHPNILRGTEI
+246 PSALKYPNILRGTEI
-261 WVESGFFADQM
+261 WVESGFFTDQM

-277 QYDEKS
+277 QYDEKN
-283 STAAISLIKDEENST
+283 TAVSVSRIKDEEKSNE
-298 KEETKYL
+298 EETVYL
-305 PVSFRLKA
+305 PVSFKLKA

-321 EDPLIGDV
+321 EDPLVGDV
-329 TYGSGDD
+329 IYGT
-336 AGEGV
+336 GEEGT
-341 IDLGFKNDLSAYEE
+341 IDLGFKNDLTEYEE
-355 YMNPTGDKRDAFLIL
+355 YMNPTGDLRDAFLTL

-376 LTESDIP
+376 LTANDIP
-383 TDLVDCQHTSTAR
+383 TDLMDCQHTSTAR
-396 KTQQLREYAAKA
+396 KTQQLREYACKA
-408 LDALYKEMKSNQFYN
+408 LDALYMEMKSNQFYD
-423 MAVYSG
+423 MAVYSA

-435 QAVLFE
+435 QATLFE
-441 NYTNNEMA
+441 SYTNNEMA
-449 SNPALT
+449 ANPSLT
-455 REQAEAIVL
+455 REQAENIVL

-551 EYVEKLGN
+551 EYVAQLGN

>member
-1 MNNQNPNRRNP
+1 MNNQNQNRRNP
-12 QTRNQRQTQYQGQ
+12 QNPQHSRNPQRQQYQ
-25 QPRQQ
+25 
-30 RMQNPG
+30 
-36 GQQRRNPGPQNPR
+36 QNPR
-49 NQQYAQNPRNQQNRP
+49 NGNPQNRQYQNPQSRQQYRP
-64 DPRTM
+64 APRTM
-69 TPEQRAQWQ
+69 TPEQRAQWAA
-78 EYQRRKRAKMEAQ
+78 YQRQKRAQAEAR
-91 RRARLE
+91 RRAREE
-97 AEERARQ
+97 AERRAKE
-104 REKELRAIERKETLK
+104 REKQLRAIERKETMK
-119 IIGGRLLVFLVI
+119 ILGGRLLVFLAI
-131 LVIMLAVAGVLF
+131 LAFMLVIGGTLF
-143 LLFFHSTPDKTDD
+143 LLFFHNTPDKTDD
-156 GGKISYTFGGEEV
+156 SGKIIYTFGGEEV
-169 RKIDLDQAIIE
+169 RKTDLADAVIE

-185 RLYVC
+185 RIYIC
-190 FNDVAKYLGMSESGS
+190 FNDLAKYLGMSESGS
-205 AQEMKFILKVDET
+205 AQEMKFILTTDQNGEEIT
-218 AAETAAG
+218 ADTSAG
-225 TGNEEVIVFTTDTT
+225 TGNEETIVFTTDTT
-239 LVTINGQ
+239 LAIVNGQ
-246 PVALKHPNILRGTEI
+246 PVALKHPNILRETEI
-261 WVESGFFADQM
+261 WVESGFFAEQM
-272 INLSY
+272 TNLSY
-277 QYDEKS
+277 QYDEKAGRVS
-283 STAAISLIKDEENST
+283 VSRIVDEEKT
-298 KEETKYL
+298 TEKETFYL
-305 PVSFRLKA
+305 PVSFRLKP

-329 TYGSGDD
+329 TYGSGED

-341 IDLGFKNDLSAYEE
+341 IDLGFRNDLSAYEE

-376 LTESDIP
+376 LTENDIP

-408 LDALYKEMKSNQFYN
+408 LDALYMEMKSNQFYN

-435 QAVLFE
+435 QATLFE
-441 NYTNNEMA
+441 SYTNNEMA
-449 SNPALT
+449 ANPSLT

-551 EYVEKLGN
+551 EYVEQLGN